1 MPDLEHDKPEHDF
14 QLLAFEIWNCNFV
27 LFWAE
32 RVVYM
37 STDDKP
43 RIRDSRGCDWLFFRN
58 VLFIIINLEFF
69 FTLLIVLKF
78 WNVRWFFEL
87 SIYKK
92 RVKYFL
98 FHWKTSIRFCIFVL

>member
-14 QLLAFEIWNCNFV
+14 QLLAFEIWNCKFF

-32 RVVYM
+32 RVLYM

-58 VLFIIINLEFF
+58 VLFTIINLELFF
-69 FTLLIVLKF
+69 ALFLNF
-78 WNVRWFFEL
+78 EMFFGFSNAIAL
-87 SIYKK
+87 QVSI
-92 RVKYFL
+92 
-98 FHWKTSIRFCIFVL
+98 SIK